1 MKILAASFSS
11 LAFLGALVGAGGY
24 LSRTDVEHAIRTQMN
39 GGSAGKIT
47 RTVHCDTRSVA
58 RTAGTTNYL
67 CTLTGVNGS
76 HEHAIVVSSGG
87 TWRAA
92 WAPLKG

>member
-11 LAFLGALVGAGGY
+11 LALFGALFGIGGH
-24 LSRTDVEHAIRTQMN
+24 LSRTDVEHTIRAQMN
-39 GGSAGKIT
+39 SGSAGKIT
-47 RTVHCDTRSVA
+47 RAVHCDPRSVDG
-58 RTAGTTNYL
+58 TATYL

-76 HEHAIVVSSGG
+76 HEHAVVVSSGG

>member
-11 LAFLGALVGAGGY
+11 LALFGALFGIGGH
-24 LSRTDVEHAIRTQMN
+24 LSQTDVEHAIGAQMN

-47 RTVHCDTRSVA
+47 RAVHCDPRSP
-58 RTAGTTNYL
+58 AGPAGPKTYL

-76 HEHAIVVSSGG
+76 QEHAVVVSSGG
-87 TWRAA
+87 TWQAA